1 MINKN
6 ILENYPFVTVWKNSG
21 LGRVGKG
28 TITENGYL
36 CTIKDSLGS
45 DQQTILP
52 FETHYHSPQYLA
64 KVKSVDNR
72 NLTGM
77 YHLCEEWS
85 DDSEENAKTLK
96 ESLVGSEL
104 IVEPAHWADERR
116 IYRSVYPV
124 FEYWSDLEI
133 EVTETEENRLR

>member
-1 MINKN
+1 MKN
-6 ILENYPFVTVWKNSG
+6 IIQEYNLVTVWQNSCFG
-21 LGRVGKG
+21 INEKCE
-28 TITENGYL
+28 ISENGYIGQK
-36 CTIKDSLGS
+36 TGKVY
-45 DQQTILP
+45 P

-64 KVKSVDNR
+64 KVKSVDDI

-96 ESLVGSEL
+96 NSLIGSEL
-104 IVEPAHWADERR
+104 IVEPAHWAGERR

-124 FEYWSDLEI
+124 SEFWSDLEL
-133 EVTETEENRLR
+133 EVTETEENRIR